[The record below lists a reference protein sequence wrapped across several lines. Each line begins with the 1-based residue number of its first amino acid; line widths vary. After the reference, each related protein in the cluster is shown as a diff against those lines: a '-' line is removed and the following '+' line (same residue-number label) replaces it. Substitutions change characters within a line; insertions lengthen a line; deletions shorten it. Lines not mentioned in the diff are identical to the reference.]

1 MILYTCLLKCDAN
14 RLMKTLEKFKRISQE
29 ENRQVSSNI
38 WQIKDMKL
46 HSFKY
51 EPSAANLI
59 HKALHLSAGAGRRIG
74 FDEWAVKTFCHLSK
88 NMFNFLPKFQGHTL
102 CDSYN

>member
-1 MILYTCLLKCDAN
+1 MSLYTCLLKSNAN
-14 RLMKTLEKFKRISQE
+14 RLMKTLAKFQRISQE
-29 ENRQVSSNI
+29 ENRQLPSNI

-59 HKALHLSAGAGRRIG
+59 HKALHPSKGAGRRIG
-74 FDEWAVKTFCHLSK
+74 FDEWAVKTFCHFSK
-88 NMFNFLPKFQGHTL
+88 KVFHFIPKFQGHTL

>member
-14 RLMKTLEKFKRISQE
+14 RLMKTLAKFKRISQE

-46 HSFKY
+46 HSFRY

-59 HKALHLSAGAGRRIG
+59 HRVLHLSAGAAGELALMNELLKLFAI
-74 FDEWAVKTFCHLSK
+74 
-88 NMFNFLPKFQGHTL
+88 FLKKCF
-102 CDSYN
+102 SS